1 MLPAMRQQQGLRHL
15 PETPP
20 MQCFEGEQLRMQQ
33 IFQCFRRLD
42 GHAHIPGNG
51 NPRLQCLS

>member
-1 MLPAMRQQQGLRHL
+1 MLLAMRQQQGLRHW

-20 MQCFEGEQLRMQQ
+20 MQFFEGGQLRMQP

-42 GHAHIPGNG
+42 GDAHILGNG
-51 NPRLQCLS
+51 NPRLARLS